1 MMDKKLLAIAVIIL
15 LLVSVGVYMFFFPRE
30 RGTEDHPYMI
40 EDVQDL
46 QDMNEDLDAHYALA
60 NDIDASET
68 EEWNDGKGF
77 EPIGPER
84 FENSFTGTL
93 DGRGHEINGLYINR
107 TEDYIGLFGCIRRGE
122 VRDLILE
129 DIYVRGDLGV
139 GGIAGYLRREL
150 INIRVTGEVKGN
162 QSVGGLVGQGDY
174 GRVYDSQ
181 TSVEVEGEK
190 RVGGLM
196 GYSWESRV
204 VNSHSTE
211 DVMGD
216 IVVGGLVGYHWGG
229 TIDDSYSKGDV
240 MGNQLLGGLVGENE
254 YRWRIDN
261 SYYNYEEVLINGE
274 HNKTVAGIP
283 DEKFT
288 RWIESDLWRDVEFE
302 GGSGTEEDPYLIAD
316 VYQLQSIRGDV
327 DAHYELIDDVNA
339 RRVADW
345 NVGLGF
351 RPIDSFSGTFDGSGH
366 TVNELYIDRTRER
379 PIGFFGSL
387 EEDGVIR
394 NVGLEDASVRG
405 SNSVG
410 ALVGSNDGG
419 TVHGSWAEGSIEATS
434 DFLPTAGGL
443 IGDNEGVISNSYF
456 SDGEVVAHRI
466 GGFVGGGQYSGTVEN
481 SFFNIDSVRING
493 RHRVDFLGLYE
504 EQFQDWISNDLTLD
518 VSDYYDS
525 LDPEQDHYEID
536 GLQGLKDLLGFAGDE
551 EYSFKLTRDIDLSA
565 AGSFRIP
572 YLEAE
577 FNGDNHTIEGLS
589 LNVDDY
595 KHIGLFDYIG
605 QEGRVA
611 NTNVVDA
618 DVRGNNH
625 VGILAG
631 ENRGMIVNSSTEG
644 TVNGDDTLGGLV
656 GANDGKV
663 MNSHASVER
672 TLNGNN
678 ALGGLIGSNEEK
690 VMNSHASVDLSG
702 NRLVG
707 GLIGW
712 NSGGQVLSSYATGD
726 ASGESNVG
734 GLLGYN
740 RRAQVY
746 NSFATGD
753 ISGTQY
759 VGGLVGFQYTGTI
772 ANSYS
777 TGEVRGSEAIGGL
790 VGYNRDTENTEVE
803 DSFWNEDT
811 SGQPTSDGG
820 TGKTAEEMMDQKLFS
835 EAGWDITVVE
845 DEDELDTEYKWN
857 IVEGETYP
865 FLSEKEAEPV
875 EEEDLD
881 PIDGGIC
888 AVVGLIIMGLVVVYL
903 VTKDDR
909 ENEGDDALQSEK
921 GDETFE
927 GEDID

>member
-1 MMDKKLLAIAVIIL
+1 MMDKKLLTIAVIIL
-15 LLVSVGVYMFFFPRE
+15 LLVSVGVYMFFFPME
-30 RGTEDHPYMI
+30 RGTEERPYMI

-68 EEWNDGKGF
+68 EEWNDGEGF

-93 DGRGHEINGLYINR
+93 DGRGYEITGLYLNR

-122 VRDLILE
+122 MRNLVLE
-129 DIYVRGDLGV
+129 DVYINGESSV
-139 GGIAGYLRREL
+139 GGAVGYLRGEVV
-150 INIRVTGEVKGN
+150 NIRVTGEVKGN
-162 QSVGGLVGQGDY
+162 RSIGGLVGQGDH
-174 GRVYDSQ
+174 GRVYDSE
-181 TSVEVEGEK
+181 TSTEVKGEK
-190 RVGGLM
+190 RVGGLK
-196 GYSWESRV
+196 GYNWDGRV
-204 VNSHSTE
+204 VNSHSTG
-211 DVMGD
+211 DVTGD
-216 IVVGGLVGYHWGG
+216 IAVAGLVGYNWGG
-229 TIDDSYSKGDV
+229 TIEDSYSKGDV

-274 HNKTVAGIP
+274 HNKTLAGIS

-316 VYQLQSIRGDV
+316 VYQLQSMRSEV

-339 RRVADW
+339 NRVADW
-345 NVGLGF
+345 NIGSGF
-351 RPIDSFSGTFDGSGH
+351 RPIDSFSGTFDGRDY
-366 TVNELYIDRTRER
+366 TINDLYIDRTRER
-379 PIGFFGSL
+379 SIGLFGSL
-387 EEDGVIR
+387 EEDGEIR

-419 TVHGSWAEGSIEATS
+419 TVHGSWAEGNIEATS
-434 DFLPTAGGL
+434 DFLSTAGGL

-456 SDGEVVAHRI
+456 SDGEVIAHRV
-466 GGFVGGGQYSGTVEN
+466 GGLVGGGQYSGTVEN

-518 VSDYYDS
+518 VSDYFDR

-536 GLQGLKDLLGFAGDE
+536 SLQGLKDLLGFAGDE
-551 EYSFKLTRDIDLSA
+551 EYSFRLTSDIDLSA
-565 AGSFRIP
+565 SENFRIP

-595 KHIGLFDYIG
+595 KHVGLFDYIG

-618 DVRGNNH
+618 DVRGIRF

-631 ENRGMIVNSSTEG
+631 ENRGTISNSGTEG
-644 TVNGDDTLGGLV
+644 TVTGKGGTISGKLAIGGLA

-663 MNSHASVER
+663 MNSFSTAEVNGGQHA
-672 TLNGNN
+672 
-678 ALGGLIGSNEEK
+678 GGLI
-690 VMNSHASVDLSG
+690 A
-702 NRLVG
+702 
-707 GLIGW
+707 W

-726 ASGESNVG
+726 VNGGRNVG

-740 RRAQVY
+740 RGVGVY

-753 ISGTQY
+753 IDGSQW
-759 VGGLVGFQYTGTI
+759 VGGLIGSQYGGTI

-777 TGEVRGSEAIGGL
+777 TGEVTGSDFVGGL
-790 VGYNRDTENTEVE
+790 IGYNRDADGNEVE

-811 SGQPTSDGG
+811 SGQSTSDGG
-820 TGKTAEEMMDQKLFS
+820 IGKTAEEMMDQELFS

-845 DEDELDTEYKWN
+845 DEDELDTDHRWN
-857 IVEGETYP
+857 IVEGEAYP
-865 FLSEKEAEPV
+865 FLSGKEAEPV
-875 EEEDLD
+875 EEEDID
-881 PIDGGIC
+881 PLDGGIC

-909 ENEGDDALQSEK
+909 ENEGEDTLQSEK
-921 GDETFE
+921 GDEPSE
-927 GEDID
+927 EEYLEE